1 MAPGFILDDLP
12 NAQPLGIFG
21 WIPTWIVGRKYHKA
35 VPLPEIELKSKR
47 QRNNEY
53 DPNAIAIYTPEGEQV
68 GHLPRND
75 ASCLAPPARRAGRW
89 GICRYLERRR
99 PRKPHAASRR
109 RFSRFGVW
117 RVDWINRRQR
127 RIHLAQHGMHG
138 VVQPQCSRRQ
148 SHRQL
153 P

>member
-1 MAPGFILDDLP
+1 MAPGFIFDDLP

-75 ASCLAPPARRAGRW
+75 ASCLAPP
-89 GICRYLERRR
+89 C
-99 PRKPHAASRR
+99 
-109 RFSRFGVW
+109 
-117 RVDWINRRQR
+117 
-127 RIHLAQHGMHG
+127 
-138 VVQPQCSRRQ
+138 
-148 SHRQL
+148 
-153 P
+153 